1 MSITYKFIFK
11 TNKKY
16 IENYMRNNKMNV
28 SSFCK
33 ACDIS
38 LKDYQDLMS
47 NNPDIDTNTFCK
59 IIINTKIQLKDL
71 LE

>member
-1 MSITYKFIFK
+1 MSIKYRFIFK
-11 TNKKY
+11 TNKKFM
-16 IENYMRNNKMNV
+16 ENFMQKNKMDV

-47 NNPDIDTNTFCK
+47 SNPNIDTNIFCK
-59 IIINTKIQLKDL
+59 IMINMKINLKDL
-71 LE
+71 IQ